1 MYFGVD
7 YYPEHWEE
15 PRWEG
20 DLRTM
25 KEMHF
30 NIVRVGEFAWSR
42 FEPEEDR
49 YDFTWLNRFLSL
61 CAKHDLTVMLG
72 VPARNVPAWLLA
84 KDPTAAIQAAE
95 GHRESFGSRYTTCL
109 NNPILHRHALLLA
122 EKLAAAYATHPVVSS
137 WHLDNEYGDA
147 SLCYCENCRARFIDW
162 LKKHYASPDAVNK
175 AWGLVFWS
183 LEIRNWDQV
192 WLPKRIN
199 HFPHNPGLLLD
210 YRRFTSWTTEDFVAA
225 QAAALRRFSSG
236 KPVTTNLQSMTRCH
250 TDYYR
255 MAEPLDIVSMNFYPP
270 ESYTTAD
277 LDIVRGTKHQNFW
290 VVEQKA
296 GPPGFAHPG
305 FLTPR
310 PGETRLFTYAS
321 IAHGADAIL
330 YFRFRPCPYGQEQYH
345 MGIMNYDGSRTRIFE
360 EIRRTGEELEQV
372 AKAVAGTTV
381 RNEVALL
388 YSHENRWALEQF
400 PVHPDL
406 EYRDFFLV
414 YYREFERQH
423 IGVDVVSP
431 YADLGAY
438 RLVVVPLLCLMD
450 DAIPRKIA
458 DYVERGGHLLYTA
471 RSGVKDRNNNV
482 VPTIIPPKLK
492 AVLGIG
498 IDEAFA
504 LKPGHQNRILMNS
517 GSEYQIST
525 WIDLVRPEGAEVLAR
540 YADDWYRNS
549 AAVTRNTFGTGTAY
563 YIGTIPESSFLEAE
577 LSTIISQAGVAPV
590 LDGPR
595 SVWTLKRTGARGDV
609 LFVLNPTDQPECVHL
624 KGFRL
629 RDVLGG
635 SKCSD
640 DLELGPY
647 GVRVMAV

>member
-15 PRWEG
+15 RRWG
-20 DLRTM
+20 DDLRTM
-25 KEMHF
+25 KEMRF

-42 FEPEEDR
+42 FEPEEGK
-49 YDFTWLNRFLSL
+49 YNFAWLDRFLSL
-61 CAKHDLTVMLG
+61 CAAQELEVMLG
-72 VPARNVPAWLLA
+72 VPARNVPAWLMA

-109 NNPILHRHALLLA
+109 NNPTLRRHALLLA
-122 EKLAAAYATHPVVSS
+122 EKLAATYAAHPVVSS

-147 SLCYCENCRARFIDW
+147 SLCYCEDCRARFIEW

-210 YRRFTSWTTEDFVAA
+210 YRRFTSWTTEEFVAA
-225 QAAALRRFSSG
+225 QAAALRRISSG

-255 MAEPLDIVSMNFYPP
+255 LAEPLDVVSMNFYPP

-277 LDIVRGTKHQNFW
+277 LDIVRGTKNQNFW

-305 FLTPR
+305 FLTPK

-321 IAHGADAIL
+321 IAHGADAVL

-345 MGIMNYDGSRTRIFE
+345 MGIMNYDGSGNRIFE
-360 EIRRTGEELEQV
+360 EIRRTGEEMELV
-372 AKAVAGTTV
+372 SRAVDGTSV
-381 RNEVALL
+381 RNEVAFL
-388 YSHENRWALEQF
+388 YSYENRWAMEQF
-400 PVHPDL
+400 PVHPGLD
-406 EYRDFFLV
+406 YREFFLT
-414 YYREFERQH
+414 YYREFERRH
-423 IGVDVVSP
+423 IGVDVVNP
-431 YADLGAY
+431 RADLSAY

-450 DAIPRKIA
+450 DGVVRGIA
-458 DYVERGGHLLYTA
+458 EYVQNGGHLLYTA
-471 RSGVKDRNNNV
+471 RSGLKDRNNNV
-482 VPTIIPPKLK
+482 VPSIIPPRLI

-498 IDEAFA
+498 IEEAFA
-504 LKPGHQNRILMNS
+504 LKPGQKNRIVTPA
-517 GSEYQIST
+517 GEEYQVSA
-525 WIDLVRPEGAEVLAR
+525 WIDLIRPEGAEVLAY
-540 YADDWYRNS
+540 YADDWYRGS
-549 AAVTRNTFGTGTAY
+549 PAVTRNGCGTGTAY
-563 YIGTIPESSFLEAE
+563 YIGTHPEHRYLEVE
-577 LSTIISQAGVAPV
+577 LSPILSQAGVIPV
-590 LDGPR
+590 LDCPR
-595 SVWTLKRTGARGDV
+595 SLWALRRTGPSSNV
-609 LFVLNPTDQPECVHL
+609 IFVLNPSDRTENIHL
-624 KGFRL
+624 QGKY
-629 RDVLGG
+629 RDVLKGLEVSG
-635 SKCSD
+635 D
-640 DLELGPY
+640 FALDPYDL
-647 GVRVMAV
+647 RVLAQ